1 MWRRI
6 IIVNMVLLAF
16 LALIRL
22 KVEYALVTSTPPTS
36 WTEDIQA
43 DCAVVLTGGPGR
55 VKEGVDLLYRGA
67 VKKLIVS
74 GVHPKVSWREILPQA
89 VFYGG
94 LKEEDVVLER
104 RSTTTYGN
112 AIQSLPLVEALHCR
126 SVALVTSTLHMHR
139 AHRTFRGVFPE
150 DFPIVA
156 HATVGGGLRPS
167 LADAFFETTKSVFYS
182 LWAY

>member
-1 MWRRI
+1 MWRRFL
-6 IIVNMVLLAF
+6 IVNAVVLASLSLF
-16 LALIRL
+16 RL
-22 KVEYALVTSTPPTS
+22 KIEYALVTSTPPTS
-36 WTEDIQA
+36 WTEEIQA
-43 DCAVVLTGGPGR
+43 DCAVVLTGGAGR

-74 GVHPKVSWREILPQA
+74 GVHPKVAWREILPQA
-89 VFYGG
+89 VFYAG
-94 LKEEDVVLER
+94 LREDDVVLEK

-139 AHRTFRGVFPE
+139 AHQTFRGVFPQ
-150 DFPIVA
+150 DFPLLA
-156 HATVGGGLRPS
+156 HATVGGSLRPS
-167 LADAFFETTKSVFYS
+167 FGDALAETIKSVFYS

>member
-1 MWRRI
+1 MWRRFLI
-6 IIVNMVLLAF
+6 FNLSVLVV
-16 LALIRL
+16 LALVRL
-22 KVEYALVTSTPPTS
+22 KVEYGLVTSTPPTS
-36 WTEDIQA
+36 WTDEIQA
-43 DCAVVLTGGPGR
+43 DCAVVLTGGAGR

-74 GVHPKVSWREILPQA
+74 GVHPKAVWREILPQA
-89 VFYGG
+89 VFYGD
-94 LKEEDVVLER
+94 LREEDVVLEK

-139 AHRTFRGVFPE
+139 AYQTFRGVFPQ
-150 DFPIVA
+150 DFPILI
-156 HATVGGGLRPS
+156 HATVGGSLRPPLDYA
-167 LADAFFETTKSVFYS
+167 LAETIKSVFYS